1 MNSSFG
7 EKVGKG
13 LGDDGVP
20 DGAFKEIEEDRSGK
34 PRRGTPPLVHEDV
47 AFCSQAIWVL

>member
-1 MNSSFG
+1 MECSEGGHGRNAVNSSFG

-13 LGDDGVP
+13 LGGDGVP

-34 PRRGTPPLVHEDV
+34 PRRGPLR
-47 AFCSQAIWVL
+47 